1 MLTQDDIKVIRS
13 WRKELE
19 ANRLQDIILTVQT
32 FTEDWLTGEQV
43 STEIPFE
50 VKSVVTERSSR
61 TASELVLGDGAELRE
76 GDLWFSVSRE
86 ELDRVGLKTTAD
98 FDGVG
103 YVEHEDRRYRITS
116 WDRKGIGEFNRLE
129 MLGKVVT

>member
-43 STEIPFE
+43 STETPFE

-86 ELDRVGLKTTAD
+86 ELDRIGLKTTAD